1 MWLMERPEAT
11 PNSHTGPSIP
21 SVFCMECVRS
31 VKASGNERTDAMC
44 SSTNTA
50 VSASAC
56 LLQESMDVFA
66 IRVQGPVE
74 HRREHQRRGPATGG
88 KPKLLDGADQSHVGW
103 DHIVFLA
110 RDETLLAGVS
120 IKLDVPGADASPMY
134 QKKLD
139 KAELA
144 ENILSA

>member
-1 MWLMERPEAT
+1 MFLLSVCRARSSTGVSTRDAARRLVESQNSWMERINP
-11 PNSHTGPSIP
+11 
-21 SVFCMECVRS
+21 M
-31 VKASGNERTDAMC
+31 
-44 SSTNTA
+44 
-50 VSASAC
+50 
-56 LLQESMDVFA
+56 
-66 IRVQGPVE
+66 
-74 HRREHQRRGPATGG
+74 
-88 KPKLLDGADQSHVGW
+88 GW

-120 IKLDVPGADASPMY
+120 LKLDVPGADASPMY